1 VAFEAWFTL
10 AIIALIIVALI
21 SNRIGMDVA
30 MLGGLVVLMATG
42 IVSVDRGIEGFASQA
57 VLMIAGL
64 YVIAAGMRETGAIE
78 IAANRLLGRPRSAN
92 EAKIRLLGPVALLSG
107 FMNNTPIVAMCIPLI
122 RNWSRRLGIS
132 PSTLYMPLSFSAIL
146 GGRLTMIG
154 TASNLVVIGLFTQ
167 YMTKDHP
174 WLTDIGFSMPAEW
187 VLFFGVGAIGLPC
200 VVLGIIFII
209 LTSRFLL
216 PERMP
221 VESSPL
227 DARTYQ
233 VEMVVAADAPIKGST
248 IEQAGLRQL
257 PGLFLSQIDRGGVI
271 MPAVGPD
278 EILEAGD
285 RLGFV
290 GVLDSVM
297 DLRRIRGLEPATDQ
311 TGKLT
316 GSTGSRTLAEVV
328 VSANSPLVGHSVRSS
343 RFRTRYNAV
352 IIAVHRQGEKV
363 EGKIGDIRLR
373 IGDTLL
379 LDTHVGFLEAHRDDP
394 DFYLVSKVDE
404 SRPIR
409 HDRAMLSMGILVLMV
424 GLLIG
429 GGSINIPPLLAVWI
443 CAILMVFSRC
453 VTGTVARASINL
465 QVLVSIGA
473 AIGLGAALE
482 ESGAATD
489 IVGWLIGNATDMQ
502 LHPTLMLL
510 ILFVIGNVLSQLV
523 TPYAA
528 SVLMFPIV
536 MQAAELLE
544 VSPLAYVFT
553 LMIAGCN
560 FSTPI
565 GYQTNLMVYGPG
577 GYRFLDYAR
586 LGIPLTILVAVIC
599 VIVAPLVFPY

>member
-1 VAFEAWFTL
+1 
-10 AIIALIIVALI
+10 
-21 SNRIGMDVA
+21 
-30 MLGGLVVLMATG
+30 
-42 IVSVDRGIEGFASQA
+42 
-57 VLMIAGL
+57 
-64 YVIAAGMRETGAIE
+64 
-78 IAANRLLGRPRSAN
+78 
-92 EAKIRLLGPVALLSG
+92 
-107 FMNNTPIVAMCIPLI
+107 
-122 RNWSRRLGIS
+122 
-132 PSTLYMPLSFSAIL
+132 
-146 GGRLTMIG
+146 
-154 TASNLVVIGLFTQ
+154 
-167 YMTKDHP
+167 
-174 WLTDIGFSMPAEW
+174 
-187 VLFFGVGAIGLPC
+187 
-200 VVLGIIFII
+200 
-209 LTSRFLL
+209 
-216 PERMP
+216 
-221 VESSPL
+221 
-227 DARTYQ
+227 
-233 VEMVVAADAPIKGST
+233 
-248 IEQAGLRQL
+248 
-257 PGLFLSQIDRGGVI
+257 
-271 MPAVGPD
+271 
-278 EILEAGD
+278 
-285 RLGFV
+285 
-290 GVLDSVM
+290 
-297 DLRRIRGLEPATDQ
+297 
-311 TGKLT
+311 
-316 GSTGSRTLAEVV
+316 
-328 VSANSPLVGHSVRSS
+328 
-343 RFRTRYNAV
+343 
-352 IIAVHRQGEKV
+352 
-363 EGKIGDIRLR
+363 
-373 IGDTLL
+373 
-379 LDTHVGFLEAHRDDP
+379 
-394 DFYLVSKVDE
+394 

>member
-1 VAFEAWFTL
+1 MAFEAWFTL

-278 EILEAGD
+278 ETLEAGD